1 MSEHDEECNGCG
13 QCAGEN
19 EEFSMEKF
27 EKEAYRSFMSFPGV
41 TRNEEDGSITLPQEA
56 QARIILTLQNSR
68 TSHAQTLNVLGAL
81 KFLVKTEVDPLP
93 DEVKKA
99 LVLADALVEDPE
111 GVEIRGVDTR
121 LYDQIEGDLC

>member
-1 MSEHDEECNGCG
+1 
-13 QCAGEN
+13 
-19 EEFSMEKF
+19 
-27 EKEAYRSFMSFPGV
+27 
-41 TRNEEDGSITLPQEA
+41 
-56 QARIILTLQNSR
+56 
-68 TSHAQTLNVLGAL
+68 VLGAL

>member
-1 MSEHDEECNGCG
+1 MTDHNEECNGCG

-19 EEFSMEKF
+19 EEFSTEKF
-27 EKEAYRSFMSFPGV
+27 EKEAYRSFMGFPGV
-41 TRNEEDGSITLPQEA
+41 TRNEEDGSITLPQAA
-56 QARIILTLQNSR
+56 QARIVLTVQSSR
-68 TSHAQTLNVLGAL
+68 SNHAQCLNVLGAL
-81 KFLVKTEVDPLP
+81 KYFVKTTVDPLP

-111 GVEIRGVDTR
+111 GVEIHGVDTR